1 MIGFELQTWEAA
13 ALPTGSQPLLYI
25 KDFHVNKLSTF
36 SGLLKSAKKV
46 SRKNCFKMSSIS
58 ARRRRHLD
66 DEPGQIWI
74 PGLGENKPRPRKKR
88 LLAPIL

>member
-46 SRKNCFKMSSIS
+46 SRKMIVLRNEKYLYHI
-58 ARRRRHLD
+58 RR
-66 DEPGQIWI
+66 PYYYKI
-74 PGLGENKPRPRKKR
+74 NKNYATSKK
-88 LLAPIL
+88 

>member
-13 ALPTGSQPLLYI
+13 ALPTGPQPLLYI

-66 DEPGQIWI
+66 DEPGQMWI